1 MNSDN
6 SLIQFYKKYSVI
18 INTTGLVTSF
28 IFIIHGLMNVMI
40 IDYIIFIYLGY
51 KTIEA
56 IEHTDTT
63 TENIMNILKLWAC
76 YTTYSLIEKIMYFVV
91 PFTFLYYISKL
102 SFYMWIFKNSMN
114 INIYYSS
121 LITPFYSTYKDFLTE
136 LFGLFESYGQNALS
150 IFLDYL
156 TYFKNILT
164 SSFMQLILKT
174 VLDGSIVKT
183 ITDAATADKKTTEVK
198 KEEVEEKDNVDDV
211 VCDSIETSLMTKLE
225 ELESKLFDREN
236 KVETYDKSLEETQI
250 KKIEDRLKL

>member
-6 SLIQFYKKYSVI
+6 SLVQFYKKYSVI

-28 IFIIHGLMNVMI
+28 IFIIHGLMNVMV

-56 IEHTDTT
+56 IEDTNTT

-76 YTTYSLIEKIMYFVV
+76 YTTYSLIEKIMYYVV

-121 LITPFYSTYKDFLTE
+121 LITPFYNTYKDFLTE

-150 IFLDYL
+150 ILLDYL

-164 SSFMQLILKT
+164 SSLMQLVLKT
-174 VLDGSIVKT
+174 VLNGSIVKT
-183 ITDAATADKKTTEVK
+183 ITDAATTEKKKDDSVN
-198 KEEVEEKDNVDDV
+198 EEDTDV
-211 VCDSIETSLMTKLE
+211 NDITCDSIETSLMTKLE
-225 ELESKLFDREN
+225 ELENKLFEK
-236 KVETYDKSLEETQI
+236 KVDSESLQEKQI
-250 KKIEDRLKL
+250 KKIEDRLKI